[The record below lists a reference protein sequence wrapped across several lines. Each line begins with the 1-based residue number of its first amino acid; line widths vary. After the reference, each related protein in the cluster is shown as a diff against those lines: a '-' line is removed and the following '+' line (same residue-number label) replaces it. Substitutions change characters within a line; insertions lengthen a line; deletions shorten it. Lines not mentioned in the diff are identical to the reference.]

1 MKDIY
6 ILIQTRTRKRKLT
19 YSESDEV
26 EEECIRLAKKGCL
39 VNHRTVPGWSKAEWF
54 SDIWEVDEN
63 NNIVTET
70 KASSETS
77 NSSEQKNN
85 ITLDSLNE
93 YEEADLSS
101 IGKKTLNQTIQRILV
116 LQEQVRPLI

>member
-1 MKDIY
+1 MRISAVYKDERYLY
-6 ILIQTRTRKRKLT
+6 IDTDEGTRKQKLT
-19 YSESDEV
+19 YSGSDEL

-39 VNHRTVPGWSKAEWF
+39 VNHRTVPGWSRAEWF
-54 SDIWEVDEN
+54 VDSWEVDEN
-63 NNIVTET
+63 NNIVTEI

-85 ITLDSLNE
+85 ITLDSLDE

-101 IGKKTLNQTIQRILV
+101 IGKKKN
-116 LQEQVRPLI
+116 